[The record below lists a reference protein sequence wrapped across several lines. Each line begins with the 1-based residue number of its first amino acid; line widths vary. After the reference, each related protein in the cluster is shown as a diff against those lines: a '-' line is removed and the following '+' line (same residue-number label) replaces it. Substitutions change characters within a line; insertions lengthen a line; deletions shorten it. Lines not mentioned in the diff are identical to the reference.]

1 MNKKE
6 IELKI
11 ISIIDRIK
19 PFIISDGGN
28 IEFVKY
34 VNNIVYVKLDGAC
47 KDCMFIDTTLKDG
60 IEEIIISEIP
70 EVKEVK
76 NIDE

>member
-34 VNNIVYVKLDGAC
+34 VDNIVYVKLDGAC
-47 KDCMFIDTTLKDG
+47 KDCMKSFMFLGTYTYTYNG
-60 IEEIIISEIP
+60 
-70 EVKEVK
+70 
-76 NIDE
+76 N